1 MIWLSRITYLA
12 SRKTHEKI
20 TALWASRWFAHFNS
34 MSKPLENIMSLQQQ
48 IDTLRQDLRRYEYE
62 YHVLD
67 NPTIPD
73 AEYDRLFHQLKALE
87 AAHPELITADSP
99 TQRVGAKPLSGFAQI
114 RHEIPMLSL
123 DNAFSDEEFYAFVK
137 RIEDRLI
144 RLPEPLTFC
153 CEPKLDGLAVS
164 ILYVNGVL
172 TQAATRGDGT
182 TGEDITANIR
192 TIRNIPLQL
201 LMDNP
206 PARLEVRG
214 EVFMPHAGFERL
226 NQQALEKGEKTFANP
241 RNAAAG
247 SLRQLDPKI
256 TSKRPLVLNAYGIG
270 IAEGVDLPN
279 THYDRL
285 QWLKSIGIPVNPEI
299 RLCNGTDEV
308 LDFYRDI
315 QNKRSSLGYD
325 IDGTV
330 LKINDIALQEKLG
343 FISKAPRWAIA
354 YKFPAQ
360 EELTR
365 LNDVEFQVGRT
376 GAITPVAKLEPVFV
390 AGVTVSNATLHN
402 SDEIERLDIAIG
414 DTVVIR
420 RAGDVIPQI
429 IGVLHDR
436 RPADARPIVFPK
448 TCPVCDSA
456 IVRIEGEAVARCT
469 GGLFCAAQR
478 KEALKHFVSRKAM
491 DIDGV
496 GGKLIEQLVDRE
508 LIHTPA
514 DLFKLDLITLT
525 RLERMGAKSAE
536 NALASLEKAKNTTL
550 ARFIF
555 ALGIREVG
563 EATALNLANHFKTLE
578 ALQNAD
584 LEALQQVPDVGEVV
598 ANRILAFWHEPHNVA
613 VVNDLI
619 AQGVHWDDVE
629 VKEVGENLFKGKTVV
644 LTGTLTQM
652 GRNEAKALLQDMGA
666 KVSGSVSAKTDFVI
680 AGDAAGS
687 KLTKAQELGVTVLTE
702 EEFLAQI

>member
-1 MIWLSRITYLA
+1 
-12 SRKTHEKI
+12 
-20 TALWASRWFAHFNS
+20 
-34 MSKPLENIMSLQQQ
+34 MSLQQQ

-182 TGEDITANIR
+182 TGEDITTNIR

-402 SDEIERLDIAIG
+402 GDEIERLDIAIG

-436 RPADARPIVFPK
+436 RPADARPIIFPK

-514 DLFKLDLITLT
+514 DLFKLDLTTLT

-619 AQGVHWDDVE
+619 QQGVHWDDVE
-629 VKEVGENLFKGKTVV
+629 VKEVGDNLFKGKTVV

-652 GRNEAKALLQDMGA
+652 GRNEAKALLQEMGA

-687 KLTKAQELGVTVLTE
+687 KLTKAQELGVAVLTE

>member
-1 MIWLSRITYLA
+1 
-12 SRKTHEKI
+12 
-20 TALWASRWFAHFNS
+20 
-34 MSKPLENIMSLQQQ
+34 MSLQQQ
-48 IDTLRQDLRRYEYE
+48 IDTLRHDLRRYEYE

-73 AEYDRLFHQLKALE
+73 AEYDRLFHQLKTLE

-226 NQQALEKGEKTFANP
+226 NQLALEKGEKTFANP

-256 TSKRPLVLNAYGIG
+256 TSKRPLVLNAYSIG

-402 SDEIERLDIAIG
+402 GDEIERLDIAIG

-436 RPADARPIVFPK
+436 RPADARPIIFPK

-508 LIHTPA
+508 LVHTPA
-514 DLFKLDLITLT
+514 DLFKLDLTTLT
-525 RLERMGAKSAE
+525 RLERMGTKSAE

-584 LEALQQVPDVGEVV
+584 LETLQQVPDVGEVV

-619 AQGVHWDDVE
+619 AQGVHWETVKT
-629 VKEVGENLFKGKTVV
+629 KEVTENRFKGKTVV

-702 EEFLAQI
+702 EEFLAEIQS

>member
-1 MIWLSRITYLA
+1 
-12 SRKTHEKI
+12 
-20 TALWASRWFAHFNS
+20 
-34 MSKPLENIMSLQQQ
+34 MSLQQQ
-48 IDTLRQDLRRYEYE
+48 IDTLRHDLRRYEYE

-164 ILYVNGVL
+164 ILYVNGIL

-315 QNKRSSLGYD
+315 QNKRSALGYD

-402 SDEIERLDIAIG
+402 GDEIERLDIAIG

-508 LIHTPA
+508 LVHTPA
-514 DLFKLDLITLT
+514 DLFKLDLTTLT
-525 RLERMGAKSAE
+525 RLERMGTKSAE

-619 AQGVHWDDVE
+619 AQGVHWETVE
-629 VKEVGENLFKGKTVV
+629 TKEVTENRFKGKTVV

-687 KLTKAQELGVTVLTE
+687 KLTKAQELGVAVLTE

>member
-1 MIWLSRITYLA
+1 MT
-12 SRKTHEKI
+12 
-20 TALWASRWFAHFNS
+20 
-34 MSKPLENIMSLQQQ
+34 NIQNQ
-48 IDTLRQDLRRYEYE
+48 IDNLRKTLRQYEYE

-67 NPTIPD
+67 NPTVPD
-73 AEYDRLFHQLKALE
+73 SEYDRLFHQLKTLE
-87 AAHPELITADSP
+87 LEHPEFLTSDSP
-99 TQRVGAKPLSGFAQI
+99 TQRVGAKPLSGFSQI

-123 DNAFSDEEFYAFVK
+123 DNAFSDEEFHAFVK

-144 RLPEPLTFC
+144 VLPKPLTFC

-164 ILYVNGVL
+164 ILYVNGIL

-201 LMDNP
+201 LTDNP

-226 NQQALEKGEKTFANP
+226 NEYALEHGEKTFANP

-247 SLRQLDPKI
+247 SLRQLDPNI

-270 IAEGVDLPN
+270 IAEGVELPS
-279 THYDRL
+279 THYSRL

-299 RLCNGTDEV
+299 RLCNGTNEV

-330 LKINDIALQEKLG
+330 LKINDIALQNELG

-360 EELTR
+360 EELTV

-402 SDEIERLDIAIG
+402 GDEIERLNIAIG

-429 IGVLHDR
+429 IGVLHER
-436 RPADARPIVFPK
+436 RPDNAKPIIFP
-448 TCPVCDSA
+448 TNCPVCDSQ
-456 IVRIEGEAVARCT
+456 IIRIEGEAVARCT

-491 DIDGV
+491 DIDGI

-514 DLFKLDLITLT
+514 DLFKLDLTTLT

-536 NALASLEKAKNTTL
+536 NALNSLEKAKSTTL

-563 EATALNLANHFKTLE
+563 EATALNLANHFKTLD
-578 ALQNAD
+578 ALKVAD
-584 LEALQQVPDVGEVV
+584 LEQLQQVPDVGEVV
-598 ANRILAFWHEPHNVA
+598 ANRIFVFWREVHNVA
-613 VVNDLI
+613 VVEDLI
-619 AQGVHWDDVE
+619 AQGVHWETVE
-629 VKEVGENLFKGKTVV
+629 IKEASENLFKDKTVV

-652 GRNEAKALLQDMGA
+652 GRNEAKALLQQLGA
-666 KVSGSVSAKTDFVI
+666 KVSGSVSSKTDFVI
-680 AGDAAGS
+680 AGDSAGS
-687 KLTKAQELGVTVLTE
+687 KLTKAQELNITVLTE
-702 EEFLAQI
+702 EEFLEQVNILN

>member
-1 MIWLSRITYLA
+1 
-12 SRKTHEKI
+12 
-20 TALWASRWFAHFNS
+20 
-34 MSKPLENIMSLQQQ
+34 MSLQQQ

-182 TGEDITANIR
+182 TGEDITVNIR

-214 EVFMPHAGFERL
+214 EVFMPHEGFERL

-402 SDEIERLDIAIG
+402 GDEIERLDIAIG

-436 RPADARPIVFPK
+436 RPANARPIVFPE

-508 LIHTPA
+508 LVHTPA
-514 DLFKLDLITLT
+514 DLFKLDLTTLT

-619 AQGVHWDDVE
+619 AQGVHWETVE
-629 VKEVGENLFKGKTVV
+629 TKEVTENRFKGKTVV

>member
-1 MIWLSRITYLA
+1 
-12 SRKTHEKI
+12 
-20 TALWASRWFAHFNS
+20 
-34 MSKPLENIMSLQQQ
+34 MSLQQQ

-206 PARLEVRG
+206 PTRLEVRG
-214 EVFMPHAGFERL
+214 EVFMPHEGFERL

-402 SDEIERLDIAIG
+402 GDEIERLDIAIG
-414 DTVVIR
+414 DTIVIR

-436 RPADARPIVFPK
+436 RPADARPIIFPK
-448 TCPVCDSA
+448 TCPVCDSV

-514 DLFKLDLITLT
+514 DLFKLDLTTLI
-525 RLERMGAKSAE
+525 RLERMGTKSAE

-584 LEALQQVPDVGEVV
+584 LDALQQVPDVGEVV
-598 ANRILAFWHEPHNVA
+598 ANRILAFWHEPHNVS

-619 AQGVHWDDVE
+619 AQGVHWETVE
-629 VKEVGENLFKGKTVV
+629 TKEVTENRFKGKTVV

-652 GRNEAKALLQDMGA
+652 GRNEAKTLLQDMGA

-687 KLTKAQELGVTVLTE
+687 KLTKAQELGVAVLTE

>member
-1 MIWLSRITYLA
+1 
-12 SRKTHEKI
+12 
-20 TALWASRWFAHFNS
+20 
-34 MSKPLENIMSLQQQ
+34 MSLQQQ
-48 IDTLRQDLRRYEYE
+48 IDTLRHDLRRYEYE

-226 NQQALEKGEKTFANP
+226 NQLALEKGEKTFANP

-402 SDEIERLDIAIG
+402 GDEIERLDIAIG

-436 RPADARPIVFPK
+436 RPADARPIIFPK

-508 LIHTPA
+508 LVHTPA
-514 DLFKLDLITLT
+514 DLFKLDLTTLT

-619 AQGVHWDDVE
+619 QQGVHWDDVE

-702 EEFLAQI
+702 EEFLAEIQS

>member
-1 MIWLSRITYLA
+1 
-12 SRKTHEKI
+12 
-20 TALWASRWFAHFNS
+20 
-34 MSKPLENIMSLQQQ
+34 MSLQQQ

-87 AAHPELITADSP
+87 ATHPELITADSP

-144 RLPEPLTFC
+144 HLPEPLTFC

-164 ILYVNGVL
+164 ILYVNGIL

-214 EVFMPHAGFERL
+214 EVFMPHEGFERL

-402 SDEIERLDIAIG
+402 GDEIERLDIAIG

-436 RPADARPIVFPK
+436 RPANARPIVFPE

-508 LIHTPA
+508 LVHTPA
-514 DLFKLDLITLT
+514 DLFKLDLTTLT

-619 AQGVHWDDVE
+619 AQGVHWETVE
-629 VKEVGENLFKGKTVV
+629 TKEVTENRFKGKTVV

-687 KLTKAQELGVTVLTE
+687 KLTKAQELGVAVLTE

>member
-1 MIWLSRITYLA
+1 
-12 SRKTHEKI
+12 
-20 TALWASRWFAHFNS
+20 
-34 MSKPLENIMSLQQQ
+34 MSLQQQ
-48 IDTLRQDLRRYEYE
+48 IDTLRHDLRRYEYE

-144 RLPEPLTFC
+144 CLPEPLTFC

-226 NQQALEKGEKTFANP
+226 NQLALEKGEKTFANP

-256 TSKRPLVLNAYGIG
+256 TSKRPLVLNAYSIG

-402 SDEIERLDIAIG
+402 GDEIERLDIAIG

-436 RPADARPIVFPK
+436 RPADARPIIFPK

-508 LIHTPA
+508 LVHTPA
-514 DLFKLDLITLT
+514 DLFKLDLTTLT
-525 RLERMGAKSAE
+525 RLERMGTKSAE

-563 EATALNLANHFKTLE
+563 EATALNLVNHFKTLE

-619 AQGVHWDDVE
+619 QQGVHWDDVE
-629 VKEVGENLFKGKTVV
+629 VKEVGKNLFKGKTVV

-702 EEFLAQI
+702 EEFLAEIQS

>member
-1 MIWLSRITYLA
+1 MT
-12 SRKTHEKI
+12 
-20 TALWASRWFAHFNS
+20 
-34 MSKPLENIMSLQQQ
+34 NIQTQ
-48 IDTLRQDLRRYEYE
+48 IDNLRKTLRQYEYE

-67 NPTIPD
+67 NPTVPD
-73 AEYDRLFHQLKALE
+73 SEYDRLFHQLKTLE
-87 AAHPELITADSP
+87 LEHPEFLTSDSP
-99 TQRVGAKPLSGFAQI
+99 TQRVGAKPLSGFSQI

-123 DNAFSDEEFYAFVK
+123 DNAFSDEEFNAFVK

-144 RLPEPLTFC
+144 VLPKPLTFC

-164 ILYVNGVL
+164 ILYVNGIL

-201 LMDNP
+201 LTDNP

-214 EVFMPHAGFERL
+214 EVFMPHTGFERL
-226 NQQALEKGEKTFANP
+226 NEYALEHGEKTFANP

-247 SLRQLDPKI
+247 SLRQLDPNI

-270 IAEGVDLPN
+270 IAEGVELPN
-279 THYDRL
+279 THYARL

-299 RLCNGTDEV
+299 RLCNGTNEV

-330 LKINDIALQEKLG
+330 LKINDIALQNELG

-360 EELTR
+360 EELTV

-402 SDEIERLDIAIG
+402 GDEIERLNIAIG

-429 IGVLHDR
+429 IGVLHER
-436 RPADARPIVFPK
+436 RPDNAKPIIFP
-448 TCPVCDSA
+448 TNCPVCDSQ
-456 IVRIEGEAVARCT
+456 IIRIEGEAVARCT

-514 DLFKLDLITLT
+514 DLFKLDLTTLT

-536 NALASLEKAKNTTL
+536 NALNSLEKSKSTTL

-563 EATALNLANHFKTLE
+563 EATALNLANHFKTLD
-578 ALQNAD
+578 ALKVAD
-584 LEALQQVPDVGEVV
+584 LEQLQQVPDVGEVV
-598 ANRILAFWHEPHNVA
+598 ANRIFVFWREAHNVA
-613 VVNDLI
+613 VVDDLI
-619 AQGVHWDDVE
+619 AQGVHWETVE
-629 VKEVGENLFKGKTVV
+629 VKEASENLFKDKTVV

-652 GRNEAKALLQDMGA
+652 GRNEAKALLQQLGA
-666 KVSGSVSAKTDFVI
+666 KVSGSVSSKTDFLI
-680 AGDAAGS
+680 SGDAAGS
-687 KLTKAQELGVTVLTE
+687 KLAKAQELNITVLTE
-702 EEFLAQI
+702 EEFLDQVNILN

>member
-1 MIWLSRITYLA
+1 MT
-12 SRKTHEKI
+12 
-20 TALWASRWFAHFNS
+20 
-34 MSKPLENIMSLQQQ
+34 NIQTQ
-48 IDTLRQDLRRYEYE
+48 IDNLRKTLRQYEYE

-67 NPTIPD
+67 NPTVPD
-73 AEYDRLFHQLKALE
+73 SEYDRLFHQLKALE
-87 AAHPELITADSP
+87 LEHPEFLTSDSP
-99 TQRVGAKPLSGFAQI
+99 TQRVGAKPLSGFSQI

-123 DNAFSDEEFYAFVK
+123 DNAFSDEEFNAFVK

-144 RLPEPLTFC
+144 VLPKPLTFC

-201 LMDNP
+201 LTDNP

-226 NQQALEKGEKTFANP
+226 NEYALEHGEKTFANP

-247 SLRQLDPKI
+247 SLRQLDPNI

-270 IAEGVDLPN
+270 IAEGVELPN
-279 THYDRL
+279 THYARL

-299 RLCNGTDEV
+299 RLCNGTNEV

-330 LKINDIALQEKLG
+330 LKINDIALQNELG

-360 EELTR
+360 EELTV

-402 SDEIERLDIAIG
+402 GDEIERLNIAIG

-429 IGVLHDR
+429 ISVLHER
-436 RPADARPIVFPK
+436 RPDNAKPIIFP
-448 TCPVCDSA
+448 TNCPVCDSQ
-456 IVRIEGEAVARCT
+456 IIRIEGEAVARCT

-491 DIDGV
+491 DIDGI

-514 DLFKLDLITLT
+514 DLFKLDLTTLT

-536 NALASLEKAKNTTL
+536 NALNSLEKAKSTTL

-563 EATALNLANHFKTLE
+563 EATALNLANHFKTLD
-578 ALQNAD
+578 ALKAAD
-584 LEALQQVPDVGEVV
+584 LEQLQQVPDVGEVV
-598 ANRILAFWHEPHNVA
+598 ANRIFVFWREEHNVS
-613 VVNDLI
+613 VVEDLI
-619 AQGVHWDDVE
+619 AQGVHWETVE
-629 VKEVGENLFKGKTVV
+629 VKEASENFFKDKTVV

-652 GRNEAKALLQDMGA
+652 GRNEAKSLLQQLGA
-666 KVSGSVSAKTDFVI
+666 KVSGSVSSKTDFVI

-687 KLTKAQELGVTVLTE
+687 KLAKAQELNIRVLTE
-702 EEFLAQI
+702 DEFLEQVNVLN